1 MSVAFLGVMLS
12 ALLCD
17 HCERVLKDKAY
28 RVISEDPKGGI
39 LLNMIVCHQCQ
50 EKASE
55 LGLRTEEFNLDESY
69 MRKIGR

>member
-1 MSVAFLGVMLS
+1 MSLAFLTAMVS
-12 ALLCD
+12 ELLCD

-28 RVISEDPKGGI
+28 RVISEDPRGGI

-55 LGLRTEEFNLDESY
+55 LGLKTKEFNLDVSY